1 MFGKINI
8 SGSKTLHLGCV
19 YRQPNNNPEPINTL
33 TESLIST
40 TPGGST
46 LNMLI
51 TGDLNFPDIN
61 CDIEDGEHKYYV
73 TSSPKYG
80 YEANEA
86 MLDLVNPHSFSH
98 FTGKPTRGNNI
109 RDLVLSTIPDSVSK
123 TQVVE
128 SISDQSVVITD
139 LNLTVKPTKK
149 LKRKIH
155 IYKKADSELLK
166 DEISSAWGKFQT
178 SQPHDRF

>member
-1 MFGKINI
+1 M
-8 SGSKTLHLGCV
+8 
-19 YRQPNNNPEPINTL
+19 
-33 TESLIST
+33 
-40 TPGGST
+40 
-46 LNMLI
+46 
-51 TGDLNFPDIN
+51 
-61 CDIEDGEHKYYV
+61 
-73 TSSPKYG
+73 
-80 YEANEA
+80 
-86 MLDLVNPHSFSH
+86 
-98 FTGKPTRGNNI
+98 
-109 RDLVLSTIPDSVSK
+109 LSTIPDSVSK

-166 DEISSAWGKFQT
+166 DKISSAWGKFQT